1 MKIRIPIP
9 ALAVLSLLLPLSCN
23 PEIPEDNTAAIT
35 PRTTELEAGGGSIF
49 VSVTAQAG
57 WSIGIETS
65 DNGDWAR
72 IDPSAGVGSKGD
84 VRLHYE
90 PNEGQEPRTVTLVLK
105 PVKGAEAR
113 ASLVQK
119 SMFYAGGDSYGEDV
133 ASPKW
138 LDLPATVAGDGL
150 DFFAHDMKGG
160 AYVNQSVSGVRNW
173 SFYWDYKAHVSLWV
187 AYPLNNNLKGSGSR
201 SDQWGYD
208 PLLPQDIQQSI
219 TSRFGLTYR
228 YYSDPLYDRGHQI
241 PSADRYLPRSANIST
256 FYSTN
261 MTPQSNPFNSGI
273 WASLEG
279 AVRGYAGKADTLYVV
294 TGCIVDNT
302 QTYVQD
308 VVGHQIAV
316 PTAYFKALL
325 FSGTSTYATQGYM
338 AAGFLLPHDDGIA
351 NMSYLNYIR
360 SIDQLE
366 QETGIDFF
374 PNLAA
379 LVGKDKAEA
388 LEAAEPSKWWK

>member
-1 MKIRIPIP
+1 MRIRIPIP
-9 ALAVLSLLLPLSCN
+9 ALAVLSLLLPLACN
-23 PEIPEDNTAAIT
+23 PEVPEDNTAAIT
-35 PRTTELEAGGGSIF
+35 PRTTELDAGGGSVF

-138 LDLPATVAGDGL
+138 LELPATVTGDGL

-173 SFYWDYKAHVSLWV
+173 SFYWDYTEHLSLWV
-187 AYPLNNNLKGSGSR
+187 AYPLNNSLKGSGSR

-208 PLLPQDIQQSI
+208 PLLPPEIQPNLIMGSYGGGW
-219 TSRFGLTYR
+219 T
-228 YYSDPLYDRGHQI
+228 RGHQI
-241 PSADRYLPRSANIST
+241 PSADRLVRDANIST
-256 FYSTN
+256 FYGTN
-261 MTPQSNPFNSGI
+261 MTPQDYDFNAGV
-273 WASLEG
+273 WADLENK
-279 AVRGYAGKADTLYVV
+279 VRSYASAADTLYVV
-294 TGCIVDNT
+294 TGCQYEDSNVFTGISSGFAVR
-302 QTYVQD
+302 
-308 VVGHQIAV
+308 V
-316 PTAYFKALL
+316 PTSYFKALL
-325 FSGTSTYATQGYM
+325 YKGPSTYATDGYM
-338 AAGFLLPHDDGIA
+338 AAGFLLPHDSSIA
-351 NMSYLNYIR
+351 KASFLNYIR
-360 SIDQLE
+360 SIDTLE

-374 PNLAA
+374 PNLIA
-379 LVGKDKAEA
+379 LIGKDKAEA